1 MWLVRAPARL
11 PQVPQ
16 PAPPGSM
23 LSSPTVDSLQSFMGA
38 AFGRRKPRS
47 FSEDDVLSPS
57 GRRRARVAG
66 KYEAAPPGVAPPG
79 DASAPPPGGARALSC
94 TWEVYSA
101 VGAELSSDK
110 TSVTCTAAQPED
122 SYVVAAGSAMP
133 RDGTSEFVLTIVSSE
148 GGQGAGML
156 LGVAEALPPGARVA
170 RGGAAADATAPPL
183 GRVWGLAPWN
193 GRLLG
198 FPHASARDT
207 SRSGELRGESLMRGG
222 DLRGLAA
229 GATVRVRVDMHT
241 RHLSFQVNG
250 GSGWTTARLD
260 RAAPPLEL
268 PSNATLR
275 PFVRCARA
283 NDRIRLSDATHTR
296 AEAPPP
302 PPVHEP
308 PLPAGVAAAEL
319 TRLTLLVES
328 LRTELDGVRAQL
340 ARERERRLQAEVILA
355 AARERPPLHR
365 VAYDANSCSGGGVV
379 PAGAAP
385 SAREIEA
392 GLLREV
398 LLSEDKVKAAAPL
411 GGGGGGGAGAGGN
424 GATRRSSLRRGSRDL
439 WDLSASAFV
448 GTNLQ
453 ER

>member
-1 MWLVRAPARL
+1 M
-11 PQVPQ
+11 
-16 PAPPGSM
+16 
-23 LSSPTVDSLQSFMGA
+23 
-38 AFGRRKPRS
+38 
-47 FSEDDVLSPS
+47 
-57 GRRRARVAG
+57 
-66 KYEAAPPGVAPPG
+66 
-79 DASAPPPGGARALSC
+79 
-94 TWEVYSA
+94 
-101 VGAELSSDK
+101 
-110 TSVTCTAAQPED
+110 
-122 SYVVAAGSAMP
+122 
-133 RDGTSEFVLTIVSSE
+133 
-148 GGQGAGML
+148 
-156 LGVAEALPPGARVA
+156 
-170 RGGAAADATAPPL
+170 
-183 GRVWGLAPWN
+183 
-193 GRLLG
+193 
-198 FPHASARDT
+198 
-207 SRSGELRGESLMRGG
+207 
-222 DLRGLAA
+222 
-229 GATVRVRVDMHT
+229 
-241 RHLSFQVNG
+241 
-250 GSGWTTARLD
+250 
-260 RAAPPLEL
+260 
-268 PSNATLR
+268 
-275 PFVRCARA
+275 RCARA